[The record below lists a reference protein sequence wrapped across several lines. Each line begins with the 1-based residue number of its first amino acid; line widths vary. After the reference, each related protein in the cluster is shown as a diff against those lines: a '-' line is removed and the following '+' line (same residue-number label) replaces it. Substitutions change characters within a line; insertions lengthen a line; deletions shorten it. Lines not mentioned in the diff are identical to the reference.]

1 MGYHSNRRRHR
12 GQPVRP
18 MEIAL
23 VVLVALSIVALV
35 VWMVATAG
43 GGALLI

>member
-1 MGYHSNRRRHR
+1 MAYHSNRRRHR
-12 GQPVRP
+12 DEPVRP
-18 MEIAL
+18 IEIVL